1 LYSDLAPVEDHVLAQ
16 EEVLVPDQAAD
27 QGPDLALAPAEVRS
41 SPISNLHNTNNANIS
56 AESEIEERR
65 SVVDSDEEGAGPRA
79 NKKKKRQNISDD
91 EGPQPES
98 AGAEEGEQEKVEPP
112 TTTAAAVDSDSDE
125 GPMGDSGRHT
135 GMSDFEIMML
145 KKKEEGG
152 RKRRRKDIEIINDN
166 DDMIAQLLSD
176 MRYAA
181 EEDRMLNMSK
191 KPATKKIAM
200 LPKALSQIKKK
211 DLQLAFVEHN
221 MLAILT
227 EWLAP
232 MPDKSLPAPKI
243 RTEILRL
250 LKDVSYHFQV
260 LIYLY
265 HPAAGKMSAS
275 PYG

>member
-1 LYSDLAPVEDHVLAQ
+1 MLVQDLA
-16 EEVLVPDQAAD
+16 EVNL
-27 QGPDLALAPAEVRS
+27 S
-41 SPISNLHNTNNANIS
+41 KISNVHNTNNALIS
-56 AESEIEERR
+56 VESEIEERR
-65 SVVDSDEEGAGPRA
+65 SVVDSDEEGAGPQV

-98 AGAEEGEQEKVEPP
+98 AGAEEGDQQKAEVN
-112 TTTAAAVDSDSDE
+112 TTTAAAADSDSDE
-125 GPMGDSGRHT
+125 GPIGDSGRDT

-145 KKKEEGG
+145 RKKEEGG

-200 LPKALSQIKKK
+200 LPKAMSQIKKK

-243 RTEILRL
+243 RTEVLRL
-250 LKDVSYHFQV
+250 LKDVSIQDVCKVPIFIKCAHKV
-260 LIYLY
+260 
-265 HPAAGKMSAS
+265 S
-275 PYG
+275 

>member
-1 LYSDLAPVEDHVLAQ
+1 M
-16 EEVLVPDQAAD
+16 
-27 QGPDLALAPAEVRS
+27 
-41 SPISNLHNTNNANIS
+41 
-56 AESEIEERR
+56 
-65 SVVDSDEEGAGPRA
+65 DSDEEGAGPQI

-98 AGAEEGEQEKVEPP
+98 AGAEEGEQPKAEAP
-112 TTTAAAVDSDSDE
+112 TTAADSDSDE
-125 GPMGDSGRHT
+125 GPIGDSGRDT

-145 KKKEEGG
+145 RKKEEGG

-200 LPKALSQIKKK
+200 LPKAMSQIKKK

-243 RTEILRL
+243 RTEVLRL
-250 LKDVSYHFQV
+250 LKEVSQYFNSV
-260 LIYLY
+260 C
-265 HPAAGKMSAS
+265 
-275 PYG
+275 

>member
-1 LYSDLAPVEDHVLAQ
+1 
-16 EEVLVPDQAAD
+16 
-27 QGPDLALAPAEVRS
+27 
-41 SPISNLHNTNNANIS
+41 
-56 AESEIEERR
+56 
-65 SVVDSDEEGAGPRA
+65 VDSDEEGAGPPV

-98 AGAEEGEQEKVEPP
+98 AGAEEGEQEKAEPTTTT
-112 TTTAAAVDSDSDE
+112 TTTAAADSDSDE
-125 GPMGDSGRHT
+125 GPMGDSGRDT

-181 EEDRMLNMSK
+181 EEDRMLNMAK

-250 LKDVSYHFQV
+250 LKDVSYHLNFEGKKSSDISFNHIVPLPVNACLAHNNFLKKV
-260 LIYLY
+260 LN
-265 HPAAGKMSAS
+265 
-275 PYG
+275 